1 MSNSDTVLK
10 LNHKAESVPPSKE
23 PNEILGFFEKPTVTY
38 SVAFDI
44 DNVLTQTMAK
54 MFAVAVMSALAA
66 NKVRLVDIEM
76 VLGRRA
82 VITFMV
88 PLHMKVI
95 AVSDSVQYAIYT
107 FLRTFKE
114 D

>member
-1 MSNSDTVLK
+1 MDSVLK
-10 LNHKAESVPPSKE
+10 INSALSVVPTNNSV
-23 PNEILGFFEKPTVTY
+23 NEVLGFIQRPTVTH
-38 SVAFDI
+38 AFAVDI

-54 MFAVAVMSALAA
+54 MFAVAVLAALAT

>member
-1 MSNSDTVLK
+1 VDNVLK
-10 LNHKAESVPPSKE
+10 FNHLTQIVPTNNA
-23 PNEILGFFEKPTVTY
+23 PNDILGFVQKPTVTH
-38 SVAFDI
+38 AFAVDI
-44 DNVLTQTMAK
+44 DNVLTEAMAK

-66 NKVRLVDIEM
+66 YKVRLVDIEM

-107 FLRTFKE
+107 FLRTFKG